1 MLFVFLL
8 ILLMVGGSMADGE
21 NLVIP
26 TVIVA
31 VGLGLMWL
39 GARVEG
45 RHETE

>member
-1 MLFVFLL
+1 MLFGLGL
-8 ILLMVGGSMADGE
+8 ILLMVGGSMADSD

-31 VGLGLMWL
+31 VGIGLMWI
-39 GARVEG
+39 GAKVEG

>member
-1 MLFVFLL
+1 MLFGLGL